1 MVNIIWV
8 FMILIGIMVAFWNGK
23 LELVTQA
30 ALDSAKSAVEL
41 SIGLI
46 GVYALWLGI
55 MKIAEESGLV
65 EGISRRMRGVMRLL
79 FPDIPAR
86 SNAIGS
92 VTMNL
97 VANML
102 GLGNAATPLGLK
114 AMQDLQQINRQKDRA
129 TNAMCMFLVINTAS
143 VQIIP
148 TTVIAIRSSAGSA
161 NPAEIVGTAFVS
173 TLSSAVIGIIAAR
186 ILEKWY

>member
-1 MVNIIWV
+1 
-8 FMILIGIMVAFWNGK
+8 MILIGIMVAFWNGK

>member
-1 MVNIIWV
+1 MVNVIWV
-8 FMILIGIMVAFWNGK
+8 MMILIGIMVAFWNGK
-23 LELVTQA
+23 LEAVTQS

-65 EGISRRMRGVMRLL
+65 EGISRRMRGVIRLL
-79 FPDIPAR
+79 FPDIPAG

-129 TNAMCMFLVINTAS
+129 TNAMCMFLVVNTAS

-148 TTVIAIRSSAGSA
+148 TTVIALRSSAGSA
-161 NPAEIVGTAFVS
+161 NPAEIVGTAFIS
-173 TLSSAVIGIIAAR
+173 TLGSAIVGIIAAR

>member
-23 LELVTQA
+23 LEAVTQS

-55 MKIAEESGLV
+55 MKIAEEAGLV

-161 NPAEIVGTAFVS
+161 NPAEIVGTAFIS
-173 TLSSAVIGIIAAR
+173 TLGSAIVGIIAAR